1 MSKTFGIYSQDQNG
15 TGAMLAFGESPADC
29 RQKLIECIGDDNAD
43 DNCRT
48 VQVTQ
53 ALAESSGER
62 WVWLPGTGTAI
73 ACTVDEA
80 EMRGEI
86 LSAICIGMSKHR
98 AVVCQ
103 IDRGD
108 LDNAALAVEV
118 GNAWASMRP
127 DDSAA
132 DTDWSNEKDG
142 GVRVWGWDEKNE
154 NMGEAIWT
162 IIIR

>member
-1 MSKTFGIYSQDQNG
+1 MSKTFGIYSQDQQG
-15 TGAMLAFGESPADC
+15 TGAMLAFGTSEADC
-29 RQKLIECIGDDNAD
+29 RQKLIECIGADNAD

-62 WVWLPGTGTAI
+62 WCWMPGTGDAI
-73 ACTVDEA
+73 ACTVAEA

-86 LSAICIGMSKHR
+86 LSGIVTSMCENRTIICE
-98 AVVCQ
+98 

-118 GNAWASMRP
+118 GNAWSGRE
-127 DDSAA
+127 DSG
-132 DTDWSNEKDG
+132 DTDWESDKDG
-142 GVRVWGWDEKNE
+142 GLRIWGWIVGVSGD
-154 NMGEAIWT
+154 ASWT